1 MVWVSPTEDAK
12 NVLFLAY
19 LVIALVFNMGYMA
32 HLILEGKLAEWA
44 CRSEAL
50 DMWNDGISEIIENET
65 NLDLDSNL
73 TRNECKKLL
82 WVDFGGKLIFTIYFT
97 YVIMR
102 WSRYSDYYHKA

>member
-12 NVLFLAY
+12 NMLFLAY
-19 LVIALVFNMGYMA
+19 LVIALVFNMGYQA
-32 HLILEGKLAEWA
+32 HLILEGKMAEWS
-44 CRSEAL
+44 CRPEAL

-65 NLDLDSNL
+65 NIDLDSNL
-73 TRNECKKLL
+73 TRKECKKLL
-82 WVDFGGKLIFTIYFT
+82 WVDFGMKLVFTIYFT